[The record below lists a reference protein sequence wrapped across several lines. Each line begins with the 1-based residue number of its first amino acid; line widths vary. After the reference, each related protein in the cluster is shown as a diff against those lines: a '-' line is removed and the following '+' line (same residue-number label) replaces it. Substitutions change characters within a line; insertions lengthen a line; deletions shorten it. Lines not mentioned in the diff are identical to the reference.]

1 MSSSGLS
8 ASAELVLDSGRVHD
22 LESGRAGAMQLV
34 ATNGP
39 LAGTALTLAD
49 GVTIADA
56 CGPTT
61 GGRPCCRFAAASSG
75 FVLHVVQR
83 ETLVFVNGLAVT
95 TRVLEPH
102 DELRV
107 GDSLFI
113 ARDDQL
119 VHSPSLATCPVKLQR
134 SGAARRILALAFDD
148 VLLDNKQLTT
158 SREARDLSTLL
169 RVDAALSAVH
179 GLARIDVAVAAFVL
193 DVVPAERVLLTGD
206 DRNPAAVSSGWSS
219 QQSVAT
225 PLHVDPSLLEAAIN
239 ERVAVAANLDT
250 GQVIVAPMM
259 IFDRV
264 TGCIWAETSRT
275 DQMDAG
281 HVRLLLVVAALTA
294 AMREQARETARLQR
308 TNEAL
313 QAEINLEHNM
323 VGRSKPMRLLF
334 ERVARVARTEAT
346 VLIRGESGTGK
357 ELVARAVHRNS
368 ARANRPFVAV
378 DCAAITE
385 TLLESEFFGH
395 EKGAF
400 TGAVAL
406 KKGKLELSDGGTL
419 FLDEIGELPLALQ
432 AKLLRAI
439 QEREFVRLGGTRAVR
454 ADFRLVAATNRDL
467 ESAAKAGSFR
477 QDLFYRLNV
486 VTLALPALRDRK
498 ADIPLLATYFVRKHA
513 VRCRRPIVRLAPET
527 LERLDNH
534 DWPGNVRELENVIE
548 QALALG
554 VSDEIAVDDLPL
566 SVGQRL
572 SSVLE
577 PQPARH
583 PASLDYHLNV
593 QQKKRDLIVR
603 ALEEAGHSYTAAAR
617 LLNIHPNYLHRLVR
631 NLDLKR

>member
-1 MSSSGLS
+1 M
-8 ASAELVLDSGRVHD
+8 
-22 LESGRAGAMQLV
+22 
-34 ATNGP
+34 
-39 LAGTALTLAD
+39 
-49 GVTIADA
+49 
-56 CGPTT
+56 
-61 GGRPCCRFAAASSG
+61 
-75 FVLHVVQR
+75 
-83 ETLVFVNGLAVT
+83 
-95 TRVLEPH
+95 
-102 DELRV
+102 
-107 GDSLFI
+107 
-113 ARDDQL
+113 
-119 VHSPSLATCPVKLQR
+119 KLQR
-134 SGAARRILALAFDD
+134 SGTARRILTLAFDD
-148 VLLDNKQLTT
+148 VLLDNKQSTT

-219 QQSVAT
+219 QQSSAT
-225 PLHVDPSLLEAAIN
+225 PLHLDPSLLDVAIN
-239 ERVAVAANLDT
+239 ERVAVAANLES

-275 DQMDAG
+275 DQIDAG

-323 VGRSKPMRLLF
+323 VGRSKPMRQLF

-439 QEREFVRLGGTRAVR
+439 QEREFVRLGGTHAVR

-467 ESAAKAGSFR
+467 EAGAKAGSFR

-548 QALALG
+548 QALAPG
-554 VSDEIAVDDLPL
+554 VGDEIAVEDLPP
-566 SVGQRL
+566 SAGQRL
-572 SSVLE
+572 SSVFE
-577 PQPARH
+577 PQSPRQ

-593 QQKKRDLIVR
+593 QQKKRELIVR
-603 ALEEAGHSYTAAAR
+603 ALEEADHSYTAAAR